1 MRTPDR
7 IFLAAAL
14 GLVSGLLPAWG
25 FEGTASRAPDVVTTT
40 PAPLPAPVAAS
51 PPSGGMTP
59 ASASSRT
66 VDAPR
71 PPGLIPRGNIA
82 PVALPSPATAVPR
95 PAAPVPTLAAP
106 VAPSLDRPVPPPTAF
121 AAPSIPI
128 TPFEAFRSGA
138 RALRDGQKEKALVSL
153 EYAADQ
159 GVIAAQWKL
168 GRMYAEGQ
176 GVDRSDIKAFDFF
189 SRIADNHADDN
200 PGTPQARY
208 VSNAFVALGHYYA
221 TGIANSDVKVDMAR
235 ARHMYGYAASY
246 FGDAD
251 GQYHLARMML
261 DNNGPFHD
269 PKQAAR
275 WLYSAANKGQYQA
288 QALLGRM
295 MFRGEAGVPRQ
306 PARGLMWLTLAR
318 SNATPSEGW
327 IVESYDSAVK
337 QASDEDR
344 ALAGEFLLRFMNAKR
359 D

>member
-14 GLVSGLLPAWG
+14 GLVSGLVPAWA
-25 FEGTASRAPDVVTTT
+25 FEGTATRAPDVVTAA
-40 PAPLPAPVAAS
+40 PAPLPAPVGVQ
-51 PPSGGMTP
+51 PPQGGMTP
-59 ASASSRT
+59 ASANSRI

-71 PPGLIPRGNIA
+71 PPGLIPHGNVA
-82 PVALPSPATAVPR
+82 PVALPSPGTAVPR
-95 PAAPVPTLAAP
+95 PAAPVPSLAAP
-106 VAPSLDRPVPPPTAF
+106 AASTLDRPVPPPTAF

-138 RALRDGQKEKALVSL
+138 RALQDGQKEKGL
-153 EYAADQ
+153 EKLEFAADQ
-159 GVIAAQWKL
+159 GVVPAQWKL
-168 GRMYAEGQ
+168 GRMYALGQ
-176 GVDRSDIKAFDFF
+176 GVERSDIKAFDFF

-200 PGTPQARY
+200 PGTPQSRY

-221 TGIANSDVKVDMAR
+221 TGIPNSDVKVDMGR

-261 DNNGPFHD
+261 DGNGPFHD
-269 PKQAAR
+269 PKQGAR
-275 WLYSAANKGQYQA
+275 WLKAAADKGQHQA

-295 MFRGEAGVPRQ
+295 LFLGEAGIPRQ

-318 SNATPSEGW
+318 SNAAPSETW
-327 IVESYDSAVK
+327 IAESYDAALK
-337 QASDEDR
+337 QATADDR
-344 ALAGEFLLRFMNAKR
+344 ALAGEFLARWMSSKR